1 MPNGI
6 YLTLEQ
12 YKDKDLPITI
22 TINGHT
28 YHSQF
33 ALATT
38 QTTWFEMGKQHG
50 MELGSDNTYSDNEM
64 SNMHDAWF
72 DEGYTKGYEA
82 GYDAGIDH
90 GIEKTLQDDR
100 VKEELERTKQ
110 TWYAKGKE
118 EGYEAGK
125 WDLPAGDSGVENL
138 TYKHGWSC
146 GYNEGF
152 EIGKSAGYNDGFE
165 EGKSEVF
172 EEGKSEGYDEGYE
185 AGKSESYGRG
195 WIEGHNEASIK
206 QFDEYSV
213 KLEERYKSKYD
224 AGFNDGYEQ
233 CKHDG
238 ISKINLNTESVE
250 QTELSK
256 EYDKGFTKGYEEGK
270 EAGKKE
276 ALAEIEVE
284 FPTYKH
290 GWSCGFNDG
299 FEEGKSEGYDEGYEI
314 GKKANGISTKEIP
327 GEWLSRIEE
336 ARLMGYEQG
345 RSDCREATLQK
356 KLLQEHIME
365 YGRDEHGVI
374 MECGD
379 DEEDGELI
387 GPEHP
392 EYDKGYYA
400 GWEDGKNHIMQFI
413 GNESSR

>member
-172 EEGKSEGYDEGYE
+172 EEGKEAGYGEGYE

-224 AGFNDGYEQ
+224 AGYNDGYEQ
-233 CKHDG
+233 CKHD
-238 ISKINLNTESVE
+238 
-250 QTELSK
+250 
-256 EYDKGFTKGYEEGK
+256 
-270 EAGKKE
+270 
-276 ALAEIEVE
+276 
-284 FPTYKH
+284 
-290 GWSCGFNDG
+290 
-299 FEEGKSEGYDEGYEI
+299 
-314 GKKANGISTKEIP
+314 GISTKEIP